1 MPSFLTDAEL
11 KTSLAATLKVDESSL
26 AAYWD
31 TLITECNQAAYLDV
45 RGGIIQRGFSSA
57 QADAWDRG
65 KEFQRDIGL
74 YWLLVKGAGL
84 HEYDQKFIML
94 LDRRE
99 ELKSV
104 LIELAGGAN
113 QTPAGDPSTSI
124 FNRLDTTNDR
134 WTLETPL

>member
-11 KTSLAATLKVDESSL
+11 KASLAATLKVDSSSL

-45 RGGIIQRGFSSA
+45 RGGIIQRGFTST
-57 QADAWDRG
+57 QADSWDRG

-84 HEYDQKFIML
+84 HEYDQKFVQL
-94 LDRRE
+94 LDRRN

-104 LIELAGGAN
+104 LIEVAGGAN

-124 FNRLDTTNDR
+124 FTPFSTDNDA